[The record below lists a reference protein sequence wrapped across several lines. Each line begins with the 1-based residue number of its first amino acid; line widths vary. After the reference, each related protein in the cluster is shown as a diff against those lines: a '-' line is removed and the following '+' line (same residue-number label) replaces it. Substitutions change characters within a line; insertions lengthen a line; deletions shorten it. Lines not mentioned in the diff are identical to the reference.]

1 MFKYTIKRL
10 IQSFITILLVMGL
23 VFLLMQMLSSY
34 GFRRRMLRQ
43 LAEYYGR
50 FFGSGLGTSHG
61 LQSGRRISVIF
72 SEKIGISLKLG
83 LISLGLSILLGI
95 PLGMLQARHK
105 DRLIDSAGLAF
116 TTLVNTIP
124 ELVRYSLILY
134 FGVSIFRFPTMYFVN
149 RPAVSLVLPVVCL
162 TLTSTANYALWM
174 RRYTVDEMSKDY
186 VQLAAMKGLNRRQI
200 MARHVFVNA
209 IVPMLQ
215 YLPTSILMTVGGSM
229 LVERYFSIPG
239 MGTLLIDAIE
249 HRDVPLVMGCIFIYS
264 GLGIM
269 GVFLGDI
276 LMTLA
281 DPRIRLQHSAGSR

>member
-264 GLGIM
+264 GLSIM

-276 LMTLA
+276 MMTLA

>member
-200 MARHVFVNA
+200 MAHHVFVNA

-229 LVERYFSIPG
+229 LVERFFSIPG

-264 GLGIM
+264 GLSIM

-276 LMTLA
+276 MMTLA